1 MGSVIRVE
9 QSGTEVIRMTGLP
22 SLHRYT
28 HLTQYPGCQFM
39 LTVLRLL
46 SLPGLLVLWMV
57 AVPLVPAG
65 AQESVDT
72 IPGLVSV
79 LEDPV
84 KRQQLIDRLNALTAN
99 GDVAIGQETA
109 SGISSLDQRMK
120 NLLATLDDGT
130 QLTGWIIDEVSRPDF
145 APGFFRIAGQAGL
158 ALGAG
163 ILAWLVVLGLTIAP
177 RKRLQEDEGAT
188 MMERLADA
196 GSRLLLAM
204 APVIGFL
211 LVTWLATFVLVP
223 DALAMAVIVTAATI
237 VGLYA
242 MAVTLVRVILS
253 PLRPAIRLLP
263 VADREA
269 AYLVVWFN
277 RTWAVALAGF
287 LATDL
292 LATMGA
298 PEASVGSLV
307 RGVGLILAVM
317 AIVVILQN
325 RVVVA
330 AWIGGGADGRTNF
343 MRSRLGDVWHVVA
356 ILAVAITFTVW
367 VFEARSGAT
376 FILHGLAFT
385 LLAGLAGALAS
396 TLARRALS
404 RLFRI
409 GADLRERFPD
419 LERRSNRYL
428 YLVGAFAN
436 VLIWTIAIVTALESW
451 GVEATRIF
459 LSPEGLDLLGR
470 LIAVI
475 VIVVIA
481 VLIWEVGDGVI
492 ANQLRRSHGEGANPR
507 VLTLLPLARNI
518 LIVVIG
524 SVAVMTILGE
534 LGLDITPLLAG
545 AGVVGLAIGFGA
557 QSLIKDI
564 ITGTFI
570 LFENQFTVGDWIE
583 IGGKMGGVE
592 SVTVRTVQ
600 LRDLSGYVHTIPFGD
615 ISSVT
620 NMMRDFGY
628 AVIDIGV
635 AYQENTDKVIDV
647 VRRIDE
653 EARGDD
659 TLNER
664 LAGELE
670 VLGVNDLGDSA
681 VTLRFRIRTLAG
693 YQWGVRREYL
703 RRLKLGFDEAG
714 IEIPYPHMTV
724 YFGEIREGRT
734 SPAYV
739 RLDAASGEA

>member
-1 MGSVIRVE
+1 
-9 QSGTEVIRMTGLP
+9 
-22 SLHRYT
+22 
-28 HLTQYPGCQFM
+28 M
-39 LTVLRLL
+39 LTVLRHLP
-46 SLPGLLVLWMV
+46 LPGLLALWMI
-57 AVPLVPAG
+57 AVPLVPAA
-65 AQESVDT
+65 AQETVDT

-84 KRQQLIDRLNALTAN
+84 KRQQLIDKLNALAAT
-99 GDVAIGQETA
+99 GDEVLEQETV
-109 SGISSLDQRMK
+109 SGISGLDRRMK
-120 NLLATLDDGT
+120 DLLADLDDGR
-130 QLTGWIIDEVSRPDF
+130 QLTGWIIGGVSSQDF
-145 APGFFRIAGQAGL
+145 GSGLLRIAWQTGL

-163 ILAWLVVLGLTIAP
+163 ILAWLAVLGLTAAP
-177 RKRLQEDEGAT
+177 RRRLQEDEGGSV
-188 MMERLADA
+188 MERLFDA
-196 GSRLLLAM
+196 GSRFLLGI
-204 APVIGFL
+204 APVVGFL
-211 LVTWLATFVLVP
+211 LVTWLAIVVLTP
-223 DALAMAVIVTAATI
+223 DTVAMAVIVTAATI

-242 MAVTLVRVILS
+242 IAVVLVRVILS
-253 PLRPAIRLLP
+253 PLRPEIRLLP
-263 VADREA
+263 IADREA

-277 RTWAVALAGF
+277 RFWAVGLAGF

-292 LATMGA
+292 LLTMGA
-298 PEASVGSLV
+298 PEASIGSLV
-307 RGVGLILAVM
+307 RVVGLVLAVM

-325 RVVVA
+325 RVA
-330 AWIGGGADGRTNF
+330 IATWIGGRGDGRAHF

-367 VFEARSGAT
+367 VFEARSGAA
-376 FILHGLAFT
+376 FILRGLAFT
-385 LLAGLAGALAS
+385 FLAGLAGALAS
-396 TLARRALS
+396 TLARRSLS

-409 GADLRERFPD
+409 GADLQERFPD
-419 LERRSNRYL
+419 LERRSNHYL
-428 YLVGAFAN
+428 YLVGAFTN
-436 VLIWTIAIVTALESW
+436 VLIWTVAIVTALESW
-451 GVEATRIF
+451 GVEATHIF
-459 LSPEGLDLLGR
+459 LSSEGLDLLGR

-481 VLIWEVGDGVI
+481 VLAWELGDGVI
-492 ANQLRRSHGEGANPR
+492 ANQLRRSQGEGTNPR
-507 VLTLLPLARNI
+507 ILTLLPLARNI

-583 IGGKMGGVE
+583 VGGKMGGVE

-653 EARGDD
+653 QARSDD

-664 LAGELE
+664 LAGDLE

-724 YFGEIREGRT
+724 YFGEIRGGQT

-739 RLDAASGEA
+739 RLDAAGET

>member
-1 MGSVIRVE
+1 
-9 QSGTEVIRMTGLP
+9 
-22 SLHRYT
+22 
-28 HLTQYPGCQFM
+28 M
-39 LTVLRLL
+39 LTVLYRLPL
-46 SLPGLLVLWMV
+46 AGLLVLWMI
-57 AVPLVPAG
+57 AAPLVPVA
-65 AQESVDT
+65 AQETIDT

-84 KRQQLIDRLNALTAN
+84 KRQQLIDRLNALASAA
-99 GDVAIGQETA
+99 DEAIEQETA
-109 SGISSLDQRMK
+109 SGISGLDQRLK
-120 NLLATLDDGT
+120 GLLENLDDGR
-130 QLTGWIIDEVSRPDF
+130 QLTGWIIDEVSHQDF
-145 APGFFRIAGQAGL
+145 GSGLLRIAGQAGL
-158 ALGAG
+158 ALVAG
-163 ILAWLVVLGLTIAP
+163 ILAWLAVVGLTAAQR
-177 RKRLQEDEGAT
+177 RKLQEDGGASV
-188 MMERLADA
+188 MGRLIDA
-196 GSRLLLAM
+196 GSRFLLAM
-204 APVIGFL
+204 APVTGFL
-211 LVTWLATFVLVP
+211 LATWLAAFVLNP
-223 DALAMAVIVTAATI
+223 DAVALAVLYTTAML

-242 MAVTLVRVILS
+242 VAVILVRVIMS
-253 PLRPAIRLLP
+253 PLRPATRLLP

-277 RTWAVALAGF
+277 RFWAIGLAGF

-292 LATMGA
+292 LLALGA
-298 PEASVGSLV
+298 PEASAGSLV
-307 RGVGLILAVM
+307 RVVGLVLAIM

-325 RVVVA
+325 RVAVA
-330 AWIGGGADGRTNF
+330 SWIGDAADGRAHF

-356 ILAVAITFTVW
+356 ILAVVITFIVW
-367 VFEARSGAT
+367 VFEARSGT
-376 FILHGLAFT
+376 VFILRGLAFT
-385 LLAGLAGALAS
+385 FLAGLAGALAS
-396 TLARRALS
+396 TLAQRSLS

-409 GADLRERFPD
+409 GADLQERFPD

-428 YLVGAFAN
+428 PLVGAFTN
-436 VLIWTIAIVTALESW
+436 VVIWTVAIVTALESW
-451 GVEATRIF
+451 GVEATHIF
-459 LSPEGLDLLGR
+459 LSPDGLDLLGR
-470 LIAVI
+470 LMAVVVVVI
-475 VIVVIA
+475 VAI
-481 VLIWEVGDGVI
+481 LIWEIGDGVI
-492 ANQLRRSHGEGANPR
+492 ASQLRRSRGEGANPR

-518 LIVVIG
+518 LLVVIG
-524 SVAVMTILGE
+524 GVAAMTILGE
-534 LGLDITPLLAG
+534 LGLDVTPLLAG

-583 IGGKMGGVE
+583 VGGKMGGVE

-600 LRDLSGYVHTIPFGD
+600 LRDLNGYVHTIPFGD

-620 NMMRDFGY
+620 NMMRDFGF

-653 EARGDD
+653 EARGDE

-664 LAGELE
+664 LAGDLE

-724 YFGEIREGRT
+724 YFGEVRGGRT

-739 RLDAASGEA
+739 RLDATGET

>member
-1 MGSVIRVE
+1 
-9 QSGTEVIRMTGLP
+9 
-22 SLHRYT
+22 
-28 HLTQYPGCQFM
+28 M
-39 LTVLRLL
+39 LTVLRHLP
-46 SLPGLLVLWMV
+46 LPGLFALWMI
-57 AVPLVPAG
+57 ALPLAPAA
-65 AQESVDT
+65 AQETVDT
-72 IPGLVSV
+72 IPELVSI

-84 KRQQLIDRLNALTAN
+84 KRQQLIDRLNALTST
-99 GDVAIGQETA
+99 GDEAPGQENG
-109 SGISSLDQRMK
+109 SGISGLDQRLK
-120 NLLATLDDGT
+120 DLLANLDDGR
-130 QLTGWIIDEVSRPDF
+130 QLTGWIIDSVSRQDF
-145 APGFFRIAGQAGL
+145 GSSLFRIAGQAGL
-158 ALGAG
+158 ALAAG
-163 ILAWLVVLGLTIAP
+163 ILAWLAFLGFTTAP
-177 RKRLQEDEGAT
+177 RKRLQEDEGGSV
-188 MMERLADA
+188 MERLIDA
-196 GSRLLLAM
+196 GSRFLLEI
-204 APVIGFL
+204 APVMGFL
-211 LVTWLATFVLVP
+211 LVTWLATFVLTP
-223 DALAMAVIVTAATI
+223 DAVAMAVVFTAATI
-237 VGLYA
+237 TGLYA
-242 MAVTLVRVILS
+242 IAVVLVRVILS
-253 PLRPAIRLLP
+253 PLRPTIRLLP
-263 VADREA
+263 IADREA

-277 RTWAVALAGF
+277 RFWGVGIAGF

-292 LATMGA
+292 LLTMGA
-298 PEASVGSLV
+298 PVASVDSLV
-307 RGVGLILAVM
+307 RVVGLVLAIM

-325 RVVVA
+325 RAGVA
-330 AWIGGGADGRTNF
+330 AWIGGGADGRTHF

-356 ILAVAITFTVW
+356 VLAVAITFTVW
-367 VFEARSGAT
+367 VFEARSGT
-376 FILHGLAFT
+376 MFILHGLAFT
-385 LLAGLAGALAS
+385 FLAGLAGALAS
-396 TLARRALS
+396 TLARRTLS

-428 YLVGAFAN
+428 YLVGALTN
-436 VLIWTIAIVTALESW
+436 VVIWTVAIIAALESW
-451 GVEATRIF
+451 GVEATHIF
-459 LSPEGLDLLGR
+459 LSSEGLDLLGR
-470 LIAVI
+470 LIAII

-481 VLIWEVGDGVI
+481 VLAWEVGDGVI
-492 ANQLRRSHGEGANPR
+492 ANQLRRSHGEGTNPR

-518 LIVVIG
+518 LVVVIG

-583 IGGKMGGVE
+583 AGGKMGGVE
-592 SVTVRTVQ
+592 SVSVRTVQ

-653 EARGDD
+653 EARSDD

-664 LAGELE
+664 LAGDLE
-670 VLGVNDLGDSA
+670 VLGVNDLGDSS

-724 YFGEIREGRT
+724 YFGEVRGGRT

-739 RLDAASGEA
+739 RLDSAGEA

>member
-1 MGSVIRVE
+1 M
-9 QSGTEVIRMTGLP
+9 
-22 SLHRYT
+22 
-28 HLTQYPGCQFM
+28 
-39 LTVLRLL
+39 L
-46 SLPGLLVLWMV
+46 SLMRHLPLPALLALWMI
-57 AVPLVPAG
+57 AVPLVPAA
-65 AQESVDT
+65 AQETVDT

-84 KRQQLIDRLNALTAN
+84 KRQQLIDRLNALSST
-99 GDVAIGQETA
+99 GDEAIGQETA
-109 SGISSLDQRMK
+109 SGISGLDQRMK
-120 NLLATLDDGT
+120 DLLADLDDGR
-130 QLTGWIIDEVSRPDF
+130 QLTGWIIDEVSRQDF
-145 APGFFRIAGQAGL
+145 GAGLFRIAGQAGL
-158 ALGAG
+158 ALAAG
-163 ILAWLVVLGLTIAP
+163 ILAWLAVVGLAAAP
-177 RKRLQEDEGAT
+177 RRRLQEGEGGSV
-188 MMERLADA
+188 MERLIDA
-196 GSRLLLAM
+196 GSRFLLAI
-204 APVIGFL
+204 APVMGFL
-211 LVTWLATFVLVP
+211 LITWLATFVLVP
-223 DALAMAVIVTAATI
+223 DAVAMAVIYTAAMI

-242 MAVTLVRVILS
+242 VAVILVRVILS

-269 AYLVVWFN
+269 AYMVVWFN
-277 RTWAVALAGF
+277 RLWAVGLAGF
-287 LATDL
+287 LGTDL
-292 LATMGA
+292 LLALGA
-298 PEASVGSLV
+298 PEASIGSLV
-307 RGVGLILAVM
+307 RVVGLVLAIM

-325 RVVVA
+325 RTAVA
-330 AWIGGGADGRTNF
+330 AWIGGGAVDRAHF
-343 MRSRLGDVWHVVA
+343 MRSRLGDIWHVVA

-367 VFEARSGAT
+367 VFEARSGT
-376 FILHGLAFT
+376 VFILHGLAFT
-385 LLAGLAGALAS
+385 FLAGLAGALAS
-396 TLARRALS
+396 TLARRSLS

-409 GADLRERFPD
+409 GADLQERFPD

-428 YLVGAFAN
+428 SLVGAFTN
-436 VLIWTIAIVTALESW
+436 VVIWTVAIVTALESW
-451 GVEATRIF
+451 GVEATHIF

-470 LIAVI
+470 LIAVV
-475 VIVVIA
+475 VIVVAAIL
-481 VLIWEVGDGVI
+481 VWEIGDGVI
-492 ANQLRRSHGEGANPR
+492 ASQLRRSHGEGANPR

-518 LIVVIG
+518 LLVVIG
-524 SVAVMTILGE
+524 GVAAMTILGE

-583 IGGKMGGVE
+583 VGGKMGGVE

-653 EARGDD
+653 EARSDD
-659 TLNER
+659 TLNEH
-664 LAGELE
+664 LAGDLE

-724 YFGEIREGRT
+724 YFGEVRGGRT

-739 RLDAASGEA
+739 RLDAAGEA

>member
-1 MGSVIRVE
+1 
-9 QSGTEVIRMTGLP
+9 
-22 SLHRYT
+22 
-28 HLTQYPGCQFM
+28 M
-39 LTVLRLL
+39 LSVLRHLP
-46 SLPGLLVLWMV
+46 LPGLFALWMI
-57 AVPLVPAG
+57 ALPLAPAA
-65 AQESVDT
+65 AQEAVDT
-72 IPGLVSV
+72 IPELVSV

-84 KRQQLIDRLNALTAN
+84 KRQQLIDRLNALTSN
-99 GDVAIGQETA
+99 GDEATGQESVSA
-109 SGISSLDQRMK
+109 ISGLDQRMK
-120 NLLATLDDGT
+120 DLLANLDDGR
-130 QLTGWIIDEVSRPDF
+130 QLARWIIDSVSRQDF
-145 APGFFRIAGQAGL
+145 GSGFFRISGQAGL
-158 ALGAG
+158 ALAAG
-163 ILAWLVVLGLTIAP
+163 ILAWLAVLGLTAAP
-177 RKRLQEDEGAT
+177 RKRLQEDEGGSV
-188 MMERLADA
+188 MERLIDA
-196 GSRLLLAM
+196 GSRFLLGT
-204 APVIGFL
+204 APVMGFL
-211 LVTWLATFVLVP
+211 LVTWLATFVLTP
-223 DALAMAVIVTAATI
+223 DAVAMAVIFTAATI
-237 VGLYA
+237 AGLYA
-242 MAVTLVRVILS
+242 IAVVLVRVVLS

-263 VADREA
+263 IADREA

-277 RTWAVALAGF
+277 RFWGVGLAGF

-292 LATMGA
+292 LRTMGA

-307 RGVGLILAVM
+307 RVVGLVLAIM

-325 RVVVA
+325 RAGVA
-330 AWIGGGADGRTNF
+330 AWIGGGTNGRTHF
-343 MRSRLGDVWHVVA
+343 MRSRFGDVWHVVA
-356 ILAVAITFTVW
+356 TLAVAITFTVW
-367 VFEARSGAT
+367 AFEARSGT
-376 FILHGLAFT
+376 VFILHGLAFT
-385 LLAGLAGALAS
+385 FLAGLAGALAS
-396 TLARRALS
+396 TLARRSLS

-428 YLVGAFAN
+428 YLVGALTN
-436 VLIWTIAIVTALESW
+436 VVIWTVAIIAALEGW
-451 GVEATRIF
+451 GVEATHIF
-459 LSPEGLDLLGR
+459 LSSEGLDLLGR
-470 LIAVI
+470 LIAII

-481 VLIWEVGDGVI
+481 VLAWEVGDGVI

-507 VLTLLPLARNI
+507 ALTLLPLARNI
-518 LIVVIG
+518 LVVVIG

-583 IGGKMGGVE
+583 AGGKMGGVE

-653 EARGDD
+653 EARADD

-664 LAGELE
+664 LAGDLE
-670 VLGVNDLGDSA
+670 VLGVNDLGDSS

-714 IEIPYPHMTV
+714 IEIPYPHMTL
-724 YFGEIREGRT
+724 YFGEVRGGRT

-739 RLDAASGEA
+739 RLDSAGEG